1 MDTVNKILGI
11 EHKIKKHEH
20 KKSEN
25 KSTERNKW
33 GKRERGVGHAQAH
46 LFSY

>member
-25 KSTERNKW
+25 KQKY
-33 GKRERGVGHAQAH
+33 REK
-46 LFSY
+46 